1 MRFLAIGLVFLGIGS
16 GAMAAGL
23 NCKNEAA
30 GHALTQMIGEI
41 VKADKNLALY
51 KFKADRPTTDDAIEM
66 ANGDVKE
73 SYTVTVFLYKGMND
87 ADIELPLTRTVRVDI
102 LNTKAGA
109 CQLQKTYRSN
119 AE

>member
-1 MRFLAIGLVFLGIGS
+1 MRLLAIGLVLFGIGS
-16 GAMAAGL
+16 EAMAAGI

-41 VKADKNLALY
+41 VKADKNVSLY
-51 KFKADRPTTDDAIEM
+51 KFKADRPTTDDAIEL

-73 SYTVTVFLYKGMND
+73 TYTVTVFLYKGATD
-87 ADIELPLTRTVRVDI
+87 EDIELPLNRTVRVDI

-109 CQLQKTYRSN
+109 CQLHKTYRSSG
-119 AE
+119 E